1 MEQQSIHNIS
11 NVVQPLDISNL
22 INTIPLETEFVLL
35 GECTHGTQ
43 EFYQIRSSITKK
55 LIEERGYNLVLLEGE
70 WPVIWNIDKYINNR
84 TPIHNTAQQ
93 ALNDIVNFPK
103 WMWNNSII
111 EELVEWLKVNNT
123 NTHLLGI
130 DCYSLLESKKQLI
143 EFLDRVDPE
152 YSEQVRQMLS
162 FLDRYPNGQQY
173 GYHIVNGELK
183 HHSTQ
188 IQSVLQN
195 LLSDLQWNKLPNYK
209 NIDKLELL
217 NAEQNCEIL
226 VNADEYYRKMYY
238 EPSGSR
244 ACWNIRDQ
252 HMTTT
257 LMRLK
262 EYFPDSKIIIWA
274 HNSHIGDAL
283 ASNTGSNSFDE
294 NNNWNLGQMV
304 RQVFEK
310 TEIIGFYTYQGSVT
324 ASNQWDGET
333 LKMELKPAY
342 SNSYEDYFHQIAKYK
357 NITSFYL
364 DFKNIINTGNT
375 NTNLDI
381 NNFPNQYK
389 TTTHLSIITET
400 IDINSK
406 ILVDNIPINSV
417 FNIIDRKYTK
427 YNISRL
433 KIKDSGWITEN
444 IPYSNINTYCI
455 LTKPISYDNYQ
466 FINTLRLQRWVGVQY
481 HPDSELE
488 SHYVETKIGKQYDKI
503 IFIDET
509 ISLI

>member
-1 MEQQSIHNIS
+1 MEQSIHNLS
-11 NVVQPLDISNL
+11 NIVQPLNIPNL
-22 INTIPLETEFVLL
+22 INNIPLETEFVLL
-35 GECTHGTQ
+35 GECTHGTK

-55 LIEERGYNLVLLEGE
+55 LIEECDYNLVLFEGE
-70 WPVIWNIDKYINNR
+70 WPVIWNIDKYINDR
-84 TPIHNTAQQ
+84 KPIHNTGRE

-103 WMWNNSII
+103 WMWNNPII
-111 EELVEWLKVNNT
+111 EELVEWLKVKNT

-143 EFLDRVDPE
+143 EFLDGVDPD
-152 YSEQVRQMLS
+152 YSKQVRKMLS
-162 FLDRYPNGQQY
+162 FLDRYSNGQEY

-183 HHSTQ
+183 NHSTQ
-188 IQSVLQN
+188 IQLVLQN

-226 VNADEYYRKMYY
+226 VNADEYYRKMYS

-262 EYFPDSKIIIWA
+262 EYFPNSKIIIWA

-304 RQVFEK
+304 RQVFGN
-310 TEIIGFYTYQGSVT
+310 TEIIGFYTYQGTVT

-333 LKMELKPAY
+333 LQMELKPAY
-342 SNSYEDYFHQIAKYK
+342 SNSYEDYFHQIANYK
-357 NITSFYL
+357 NISNFYI
-364 DFKNIINTGNT
+364 DFTNIVDNN
-375 NTNLDI
+375 NLQSIDI
-381 NNFPNQYK
+381 DDFPNQYK
-389 TTTHLSIITET
+389 TTTHLSKITQT

-417 FNIIDRKYTK
+417 FTIIDRQYTK

-455 LTKPISYDNYQ
+455 PNKNIIYDNYQ
-466 FINTLRLQRWVGVQY
+466 FINTNRLQRWVGVQY
-481 HPDSELE
+481 HPETELE
-488 SHYVETKIGKQYDKI
+488 SHYGETKIGKQYNKI
-503 IFIDET
+503 VFIDET
-509 ISLI
+509 NSIL